1 VKGNGNPIS
10 LTVKPLAFTLRTLI
24 IPVISRM
31 GLEME
36 RVCTHGIISILMMVN
51 EKIIKNL
58 EQAFSI
64 TTTVHP
70 MKDNGSMTSTMEK
83 VFSNFWMV
91 KNMKAGLRMVSMKV
105 KEIIFASFTLLR
117 GNMRRERRVG
127 KVY

>member
-1 VKGNGNPIS
+1 
-10 LTVKPLAFTLRTLI
+10 
-24 IPVISRM
+24 
-31 GLEME
+31 
-36 RVCTHGIISILMMVN
+36 MMVN